1 MFGCLRT
8 VSFALLALSAAALVP
23 AADPAYAREM
33 LGAERTPC
41 GFATASPDLSIELQS
56 VLLEHSAP
64 PNRPNVPV
72 MFGPTLIP
80 SGPPTT
86 FGGFGARLRAT
97 LACVWLA
104 RTCRRYRLRLR

>member
-1 MFGCLRT
+1 MDQYG
-8 VSFALLALSAAALVP
+8 ALALALVP
-23 AADPAYAREM
+23 AADAAYAREM
-33 LGAERTPC
+33 LGAEHTPC

-56 VLLEHSAP
+56 VLLEHSGP
-64 PNRPNVPV
+64 PNRPNAPV